1 MSNSNKFNSF
11 RRTRVSS
18 ETRKSSVKN
27 ELKNVLI
34 VCEGKVTEPAYLNEI
49 LKHYRLIN
57 NVKVVSSNK
66 GSSPENV
73 LECAELYIKKDG
85 YDKVFCVFDKDKH
98 STYSSVLNSI
108 KNMRNICS
116 INSVPCFEYWLLLHF
131 KYTTS
136 ASYTN
141 SDPAK
146 YVTCCLKSYDPSYC
160 KSSKQ
165 DFSKY
170 IKNVNIAVERAKK
183 SLLEAS
189 QNRTDD
195 PSTHVHELILFLQK
209 LSKEVND

>member
-73 LECAELYIKKDG
+73 LECAKSFIKKDG
-85 YDKVFCVFDKDKH
+85 YDQAFCVFDKDKH
-98 STYSSVLNSI
+98 STYSSVVNKI
-108 KNMRNICS
+108 KNIRNISS

-131 KYTTS
+131 EYTTS
-136 ASYTN
+136 ACYTN
-141 SDPAK
+141 SDPVK
-146 YVTCCLKSYDPSYC
+146 YVIGCLKRFDPSYC

-170 IKNVNIAVERAKK
+170 IKMVSIAVEHAIQ
-183 SLLEAS
+183 SLIDAS
-189 QNRTDD
+189 SNGTDD
-195 PSTHVHELILFLQK
+195 PSTHMHELILFLQK

>member
-73 LECAELYIKKDG
+73 LECAKSFIKKDG
-85 YDKVFCVFDKDKH
+85 YDQAFCVFDKDKH
-98 STYSSVLNSI
+98 STYSSVVNNI
-108 KNMRNICS
+108 KNIRNISS

-131 KYTTS
+131 EYTTS
-136 ASYTN
+136 ACYTN
-141 SDPAK
+141 SDPVK
-146 YVTCCLKSYDPSYC
+146 YVIGCLKRYDPSYC

-170 IKNVNIAVERAKK
+170 IKKVNIAVEHAIQ
-183 SLLEAS
+183 SLIDAS
-189 QNRTDD
+189 SNGTDD
-195 PSTHVHELILFLQK
+195 
-209 LSKEVND
+209 

>member
-73 LECAELYIKKDG
+73 LECAKSFIKKDG
-85 YDKVFCVFDKDKH
+85 YDQAFCVFDKDKH
-98 STYSSVLNSI
+98 STYSSVVNKI
-108 KNMRNICS
+108 KNIRNISS

-131 KYTTS
+131 EYTTS
-136 ASYTN
+136 ACYTN
-141 SDPAK
+141 SDPVK
-146 YVTCCLKSYDPSYC
+146 YVIGCLKDLTHHIV
-160 KSSKQ
+160 KV
-165 DFSKY
+165 
-170 IKNVNIAVERAKK
+170 VNRI
-183 SLLEAS
+183 
-189 QNRTDD
+189 
-195 PSTHVHELILFLQK
+195 FL
-209 LSKEVND
+209 NI